1 MVNLRD
7 FADAAALF
15 ARHSALI
22 IDCDYPIETEAVEA
36 YWVAN
41 RRRAK
46 SWIHRRMEATSVA
59 PLIELAEEMLVSEM
73 PARVWT
79 GVYYAHC
86 VNHRNPDGLRLA
98 RLAIRNLIQSR
109 QEHLSLLIDEYGR
122 SEVGELLR
130 LDRLRRRVERWTDFL
145 IGNIKRFDVALSVAF
160 DPDNCRNNAA
170 TSGVLPPA
178 AWPLT
183 IAGLSRSFPTTPLG
197 PEAVELATEILSA
210 QLAVFPV
217 EAFQSDG
224 RLLSAPL
231 ARLAARI
238 DRSIAQESME

>member
-15 ARHSALI
+15 AQHSALI
-22 IDCDYPIETEAVEA
+22 IDSDHPVETEALEA
-36 YWVAN
+36 YWVAG

-46 SWIHRRMEATSVA
+46 SWTQRRAGASGLGEQ
-59 PLIELAEEMLVSEM
+59 IQLAEEMLLSEM

-86 VNHRNPDGLRLA
+86 INHRNPDGLRLA
-98 RLAIRNLIQSR
+98 RLAMRQLIESR
-109 QEHLSLLIDEYGR
+109 QEMLSQMIDKYGR
-122 SEVGELLR
+122 TEISELLR

-145 IGNIKRFDVALSVAF
+145 IGNIKRFDVALNVAF

-170 TSGVLPPA
+170 SASVLPPA

-183 IAGLSRSFPTTPLG
+183 IAGLSRSFPTTPLDV
-197 PEAVELATEILSA
+197 ATVELQTEILRT
-210 QLAVFPV
+210 QLSLFPP
-217 EAFQSDG
+217 EAFHSDG

-231 ARLAARI
+231 ARLVNRL
-238 DRSIAQESME
+238 DRAPIRESVE